1 MDTFGPLPVD
11 AITIGAAKTY
21 VSAMLDERRR
31 LQDLAAAGQ
40 TELITIN
47 ASNGR
52 TWQQRRRAL
61 SNSSINKGIVAAMR
75 VLDDAKDDGYLIT
88 VSNLNKAKL
97 PEPPPYRGIVEPIQ
111 LEYLLRAAA
120 ELEELARGL
129 TWEKVRY
136 IRETSHS
143 AVRLGR
149 ELGVSDTLVRRV
161 RRGEL
166 WNGEPGP
173 RNRNDVARRAPLLFY
188 ALAGARVEEGVG
200 VDGRHLDLASHPG
213 TVHIAGTKTS
223 AGDRKV
229 PLVPA
234 LRDALIAHR
243 ADYQFGARDPMLSTR
258 NGRRNTPSNL
268 TKAVFAPAF
277 ERANEALEADGR
289 EPIPK
294 LTPHVMR
301 RTFASILYVCEVS
314 QRRAIALMGHA
325 DYKITAQVYQQE
337 LDLSDESID
346 ALQRVMG
353 CSLEEA
359 YELFRGRSRRTQR
372 PGVVVPKLYGPEKRL
387 ATPSPGGERVS

>member
-1 MDTFGPLPVD
+1 
-11 AITIGAAKTY
+11 
-21 VSAMLDERRR
+21 
-31 LQDLAAAGQ
+31 
-40 TELITIN
+40 
-47 ASNGR
+47 
-52 TWQQRRRAL
+52 
-61 SNSSINKGIVAAMR
+61 MR
-75 VLDDAKDDGYLIT
+75 VLDDAKDHGYLTT

-97 PEPPPYRGIVEPIQ
+97 PEPPPYRGIAEPIQ
-111 LEYLLRAAA
+111 LKYLLRAAT

-129 TWEKVRY
+129 TWETVRY

-149 ELGVSDTLVRRV
+149 DLGVSDTLVRKV

-213 TVHIAGTKTS
+213 MVHIAGTKTS

-229 PLVPA
+229 PLLPA
-234 LRDALIAHR
+234 LRDALIKRSA
-243 ADYQFGARDPMLSTR
+243 G
-258 NGRRNTPSNL
+258 G
-268 TKAVFAPAF
+268 
-277 ERANEALEADGR
+277 DGR

-294 LTPHVMR
+294 LTQHVLR

-337 LDLSDESID
+337 LDLSDQSID
-346 ALQRVMG
+346 ALEQVMG

-359 YELFRGRSRRTQR
+359 YELFRGRPRRARRGPGLLYRSCTAPTKASRSPPRT
-372 PGVVVPKLYGPEKRL
+372 G
-387 ATPSPGGERVS
+387 SW